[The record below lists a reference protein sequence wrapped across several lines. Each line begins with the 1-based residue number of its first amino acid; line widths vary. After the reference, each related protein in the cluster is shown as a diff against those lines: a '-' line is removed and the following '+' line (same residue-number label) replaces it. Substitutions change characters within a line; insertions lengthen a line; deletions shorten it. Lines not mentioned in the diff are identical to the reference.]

1 MSFETSRN
9 AANAILEF
17 PCVFSEAIC
26 SGRPKTEVHL
36 RSASFR
42 RFKRTAEFFAGITRT
57 NPISYTFLGYCMEGI
72 EPAVIPVEEALRS
85 SCTVSVCHDPQWTEF
100 ESWIPA
106 EPRGLSRVA
115 ATLRSLLYKLY
126 ARR

>member
-1 MSFETSRN
+1 
-9 AANAILEF
+9 
-17 PCVFSEAIC
+17 
-26 SGRPKTEVHL
+26 
-36 RSASFR
+36 
-42 RFKRTAEFFAGITRT
+42 
-57 NPISYTFLGYCMEGI
+57 MEGI
-72 EPAVIPVEEALRS
+72 EPAVIPVDEALRR
-85 SCTVSVCHDPQWTEF
+85 SCTVSVCRDPQWTEF